1 MRLRTRFPLILASMS
16 ALLGPPAFAQY
27 VGPSTAPAYRSVA
40 DVLKDPV
47 DDASVVLDGLII
59 KLVGKKK
66 YISPDGTAEIR
77 VEIDPKYFPATPVNE
92 KMKVQ
97 IRGEI
102 EKDFLQ
108 SPEID
113 VEYLAIVK

>member
-1 MRLRTRFPLILASMS
+1 MHVITRFRLIVLIASALGSPLAS
-16 ALLGPPAFAQY
+16 AQYLGPSA
-27 VGPSTAPAYRSVA
+27 APAYRSVA
-40 DVLKDPV
+40 DVLKNPV
-47 DDASVVLDGLII
+47 DDAHVVLEGHIVKQI
-59 KLVGKKK
+59 GKKK
-66 YISPDGTAEIR
+66 YTFSDGTAEIR
-77 VEIDPKYFPATPVNE
+77 VEIDHKYFPATPVNE
-92 KMKVQ
+92 KTKVQ